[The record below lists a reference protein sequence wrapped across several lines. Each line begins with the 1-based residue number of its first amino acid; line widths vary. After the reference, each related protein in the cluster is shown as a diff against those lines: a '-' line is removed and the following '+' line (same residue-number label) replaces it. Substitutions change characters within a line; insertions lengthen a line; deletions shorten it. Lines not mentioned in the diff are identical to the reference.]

1 MSTSAKP
8 VIIAT
13 RGSAL
18 ALAQANLILAQ
29 CRAALPDQP
38 FELAIIKTT
47 GDKLQAAALASVDLP
62 KGLFTKE
69 IEEALLQNQADLAV
83 HSLKDLPTELPAGL
97 RLAAVTHRADV
108 RDVLVYRDLDH
119 MVSTVDISGPWL
131 PTRRGYRPAITLRA
145 LPHGATIATSSTR
158 RGAQALEQRPD
169 LKIVPIRGNV
179 GTRLRKIA
187 DQPELDATLLAA
199 AGLERLHFRISTA
212 GLLEGDDVPPGLGAT
227 LLAIDEMLPCVGQ
240 GAIGLEIRRDDPRL
254 DAICAKL
261 DHEPTH
267 RCVAAE
273 RAFLEAMGGGCHLAV
288 AAFAEIIGEEL
299 RLRGV
304 SFLHGKP
311 RRGEARLPVAEAD
324 QLGRRLASE
333 LGGPK

>member
-1 MSTSAKP
+1 MSTNSKP
-8 VIIAT
+8 VTIAT

-29 CRAALPDQP
+29 CRAALPELT
-38 FELAIIKTT
+38 FEIKVIKTT
-47 GDKLQAAALASVDLP
+47 GDKLQTASLSSAELP

-69 IEEALLQNQADLAV
+69 IEEALLQNEADLAV

-97 RLAAVTHRADV
+97 KLGAVGQRADV
-108 RDVLVYRDLDH
+108 RDVLVYRDLEYMINH
-119 MVSTVDISGPWL
+119 VDV
-131 PTRRGYRPAITLRA
+131 TRPAQQSQRGYRPAINLRA
-145 LPHGATIATSSTR
+145 LPYGATVATSSTR

-179 GTRLRKIA
+179 GTRLKKVA
-187 DQPELDATLLAA
+187 EQTEFDATLLAA
-199 AGLERLHFRISTA
+199 AGLERLHFQISA
-212 GLLEGDDVPPGLGAT
+212 SGLLEGENVPPGLGAT
-227 LLAIDEMLPCVGQ
+227 RLAIDEMLPCVGQ
-240 GAIGLEIRRDDPRL
+240 AAIGIEIRQNDPRL
-254 DAICAKL
+254 EAICAKL
-261 DHEPTH
+261 DHAPTH
-267 RCVAAE
+267 QCVTAE

-288 AAFAEIIGEEL
+288 AAYAEITGEEL

-311 RRGEARLPVAEAD
+311 RRGEARLPVGQSA
-324 QLGRRLASE
+324 QLGRQLAVE